1 MIERFAMLFEH
12 ERSALIEALRRDI
25 RSEERRAES
34 NPQDADYHLTNY
46 RTTLRILETLHPQ
59 SGRECAGRDLQF
71 LPV

>member
-1 MIERFAMLFEH
+1 MIDRFAMLFEH

-46 RTTLRILETLHPQ
+46 RTTLRILETLHPYPTGNVATNSIQ
-59 SGRECAGRDLQF
+59 HG
-71 LPV
+71 